1 MTPETARHDCDVLI
15 AGSGA
20 GGLAAAVAAR
30 ELGLQVLVVE
40 KAGTIGGT
48 TAWSGGE
55 LWVPANRWQRTAGVM
70 DTPEE
75 AAAYLDAAAGGK
87 GSTALRAAFTKHAAR
102 TVEKLVEL
110 GAMAV
115 EPMFDAPDYEMHLA
129 GACSGGRTLR
139 QIPFDG
145 RELRA
150 EFRRLR
156 DPLAASQILGGLS
169 MAREDLPHFRGLL
182 RSPRSAAH
190 IARLVATHG
199 WQRLGGL
206 HRGART
212 TMGNALIARF
222 VAWLMA
228 RNVPI
233 WTAATLKTLDTLG
246 TAISGGVVETLKGPV
261 RVRARRGVVLA
272 TGGFSHDR
280 EMMIRHYPHVAD
292 GQSHFPLPPP
302 EVTGD
307 GLRLA
312 QALGGALGGQ
322 VNQPSAW
329 TAVSRYPTPS
339 GAPFLVP
346 HFGDRAKPG
355 IIAVLASGTRF
366 ANEAEDYHVFCAHLI
381 KACAGASDAQAWL
394 IADETALRRYGLGR
408 VGAFPF
414 PLGPALRSGYLIRGR
429 TPGELAGAAG
439 ISPQGLE
446 QTVARWNQMAVSGRD
461 TDYGKGENQFDCSSG
476 DRSHHPNPCVAPLTR
491 PPFYAIRIQ
500 PGNLSTFLGLAT
512 DSASRVLDHSGRPL
526 PGLYAVGADA
536 ESIAGGT
543 YPAAGITLG
552 PAVTFGVLAAED
564 AASRI
569 LSMNIATSGAA
580 RRAADATTLINPA

>member
-1 MTPETARHDCDVLI
+1 MTSEAARHDCDVLI

-30 ELGLQVLVVE
+30 ELGLEVLVVE
-40 KAGTIGGT
+40 KAGAIGGT

-55 LWVPANRWQRTAGVM
+55 LWVPANRWQQSAGVI
-70 DTPEE
+70 DTPE
-75 AAAYLDAAAGGK
+75 AATAYLDDAAGGR
-87 GSTALRAAFTKHAAR
+87 GSSVLRASFARHAAR
-102 TVEKLVEL
+102 AVEKLVDL

-139 QIPFDG
+139 TIPFDG
-145 RELRA
+145 RDLRR
-150 EFRRLR
+150 EFQRLR
-156 DPLAASQILGGLS
+156 DPLPAGQILGGLS
-169 MAREDLPHFRGLL
+169 VAREDLPHFRGLL

-190 IARLVATHG
+190 VARLVATHG

-222 VAWLMA
+222 VAWLMGHK
-228 RNVPI
+228 VPI
-233 WTAATLKTLDTLG
+233 WTAAALKTLEPLG
-246 TAISGGVVETLKGPV
+246 TSISVGVVETLTGPV
-261 RVRARRGVVLA
+261 RVRARRGVILA

-280 EMMIRHYPHVAD
+280 DMMVRHYPHVAD
-292 GQSHFPLPPP
+292 GQSHFPLAPP
-302 EVTGD
+302 EVSGD

-322 VNQPSAW
+322 VTQPSAW
-329 TAVSRYPTPS
+329 TAVSRYPAPS
-339 GAPFLVP
+339 GAPYLVP

-355 IIAVLASGTRF
+355 IIAVLANGSRF
-366 ANEAEDYHVFCAHLI
+366 ANEAEDYHVFCANLI
-381 KACAGASDAQAWL
+381 KACAGEPEAQAWL
-394 IADETALRRYGLGR
+394 IADETALRSYGLGR

-414 PLGPALRSGYLIRGR
+414 PLGPALKSGYLIRGR
-429 TPGELAGAAG
+429 TPGELAQAAG

-446 QTVARWNQMAVSGRD
+446 RSLARWNQMAVSGRD
-461 TDYGKGENQFDCSSG
+461 ADYGKGENPFDRSSG
-476 DRSHHPNPCVAPLTR
+476 DPSHHPNPCVAPLTR

-512 DSASRVLDHSGRPL
+512 DASSRVLDHKGQPL

-536 ESIAGGT
+536 ESIAGGA
-543 YPAAGITLG
+543 YPAAGVTLG

-564 AASRI
+564 IASRT
-569 LSMNIATSGAA
+569 LSTNIAKSGAEG
-580 RRAADATTLINPA
+580 RAPGAATLINPA

>member
-1 MTPETARHDCDVLI
+1 MTPEAAHHDCDVLI

-30 ELGLQVLVVE
+30 ELGLEVLVVE
-40 KAGTIGGT
+40 KACTIGGT

-55 LWVPANRWQRTAGVM
+55 LWVPANRWQKTAGVM
-70 DTPEE
+70 DTTEA
-75 AAAYLDAAAGGK
+75 AAAYLDEAAGGR
-87 GSTALRAAFTKHAAR
+87 GPAELRATFTRHAAR
-102 TVEKLVEL
+102 AVEKLVEL

-115 EPMFDAPDYEMHLA
+115 EPMFDAPDYEMQLA
-129 GACSGGRTLR
+129 GACPGGRTLR
-139 QIPFDG
+139 TVPFDG
-145 RELRA
+145 RKLGA
-150 EFRRLR
+150 EFVRLR
-156 DPLAASQILGGLS
+156 DPLAAGQILGGLS

-190 IARLVATHG
+190 VARLVTTHG

-212 TMGNALIARF
+212 TMGNALIARL

-233 WTAATLKTLDTLG
+233 WTAAALRTLETLG
-246 TAISGGVVETLKGPV
+246 TTVSGGVVETLKGTV
-261 RVRARRGVVLA
+261 RVRARHGVILA
-272 TGGFSHDR
+272 TGGFSHDQD
-280 EMMIRHYPHVAD
+280 MMVRHYPHVAD
-292 GQSHFPLPPP
+292 GQSHLPLPPP
-302 EVTGD
+302 EVKGD

-322 VNQPSAW
+322 VIQPSAW
-329 TAVSRYPTPS
+329 TVVSRYPVPS
-339 GAPFLVP
+339 GATFLVP
-346 HFGDRAKPG
+346 HFGDRSKPG
-355 IIAVLASGTRF
+355 IIAVLANGSRF
-366 ANEAEDYHVFCAHLI
+366 ANEAADYHVFCAHLI
-381 KACAGASDAQAWL
+381 KACAGEREAQAWL
-394 IADETALRRYGLGR
+394 IADDSALRSYGLGR

-429 TPGELAGAAG
+429 SSSELALAAG

-446 QTVARWNQMAVSGRD
+446 RSLERWNQMAGSGRD
-461 TDYGKGENQFDCSSG
+461 TDYGKGENYFDRSSG
-476 DRSHHPNPCVAPLTR
+476 DASHHPNPCVAPITR

-512 DSASRVLDHSGRPL
+512 DSSSRVLDHTGRPL

-536 ESIAGGT
+536 ESIAGGA

-552 PAVTFGVLAAED
+552 PAVTFGVLAVEKIAGKTLSTNIAPSGAVRRAPD
-564 AASRI
+564 AA
-569 LSMNIATSGAA
+569 
-580 RRAADATTLINPA
+580 TLINPA